1 MCVFES
7 FRMPRERFESMES
20 LLKAEGVS
28 SLGSDATL
36 TEVAHFL
43 GKPETDATLKLIY
56 AELTASVAADERP
69 WHAFVARLDDECFS
83 LGFLF
88 AGTEEEIVQFRTAP
102 SSEPSEWFVLLWQF
116 ERPSVS
122 FWKSAIAVFLRRDRR
137 TTEMRERD
145 EKLRRILH
153 RIAANGS

>member
-1 MCVFES
+1 MVAFDS
-7 FRMPRERFESMES
+7 VRMASERFERMES
-20 LLKAEGVS
+20 LLEAEGVT

-43 GKPETDATLKLIY
+43 GMPETDETLKLIY
-56 AELTASVAADERP
+56 EELTASVAADERP

-102 SSEPSEWFVLLWQF
+102 SSEPFEWFVLLWQF

-137 TTEMRERD
+137 TTEMRGRD

-153 RIAANGS
+153 RIETKRS